1 MDTVRLTRR
10 GKIVVAIL
18 LALAGY
24 LVASAALS
32 AVTPDECKVSTE
44 QMSRG
49 CIALI
54 YK

>member
-10 GKIVVAIL
+10 GKIVVAL
-18 LALAGY
+18 LVTIAGY
-24 LVASAALS
+24 LVASAAIS
-32 AVTPDECKVSTE
+32 AVTPDECKVPTE
-44 QMSRG
+44 QMSQG